1 LFSQIPK
8 FAVLGSARELEDSE
22 ISRKAF
28 QLGEE
33 IGKLGGIVLTGG
45 CPGLP
50 HMAALGAKNSGGLSI
65 AVSPAMNKIEH
76 LERFCYP
83 VDSDVMIFTG
93 MGNKGRNVILIR
105 SADIALFV
113 GGGIGTLNEFTI
125 AFDELNHGHVIGVL
139 SGSGGLSDT
148 FLDIAARSGRT
159 PLASLLTE
167 GNPRLLVQNSFT
179 EFARNGDRV
188 ST

>member
-1 LFSQIPK
+1 MFSQRPR

-22 ISRKAF
+22 IARKSF

-50 HMAALGAKNSGGLSI
+50 HMAAHGAKSSGGLSI

-76 LERFCYP
+76 LQHYCYP

-125 AFDELNHGHVIGVL
+125 AFDEFDQGHVIGVL

-148 FLDIAARSGRT
+148 FLDIGSRSGRT
-159 PLASLLTE
+159 PLATILTE
-167 GNPRLLVQNSFT
+167 NDPVLLVRNSFR
-179 EFARNGDRV
+179 EFARKGSRD
-188 ST
+188 